1 MMQQSYDML
10 AASVVGLITPGVY
23 KLANGVSNPNVQ
35 TVIKKKALNSLYF
48 TANFSYKDKLFLDV
62 TGRNDWSSTLPK
74 SNRSFFYPSVSV
86 SAVMNEWFTLPEQI
100 SLLKVRGRWHRS
112 ATTQTLTRHR
122 PIMAQAIS
130 PDRPSYLLRSI
141 IRISNRRFRPI
152 TKQDS
157 TSVCF
162 TTASDS
168 ISHSIITAQKPDSG
182 CSDGPDHRLQQSYH
196 HSGCVRNR
204 GYEIQLDVTPVVS
217 RDFRW
222 NATFT
227 WLRTRTGFSHWRKGG

>member
-100 SLLKVRGRWHRS
+100 SLLKVRGSLAQVGNDTDPYKTSPYYGTSDFPRLGHRIFY
-112 ATTQTLTRHR
+112 AL
-122 PIMAQAIS
+122 
-130 PDRPSYLLRSI
+130 
-141 IRISNRRFRPI
+141 
-152 TKQDS
+152 
-157 TSVCF
+157 
-162 TTASDS
+162 
-168 ISHSIITAQKPDSG
+168 
-182 CSDGPDHRLQQSYH
+182 
-196 HSGCVRNR
+196 
-204 GYEIQLDVTPVVS
+204 
-217 RDFRW
+217 
-222 NATFT
+222 
-227 WLRTRTGFSHWRKGG
+227 